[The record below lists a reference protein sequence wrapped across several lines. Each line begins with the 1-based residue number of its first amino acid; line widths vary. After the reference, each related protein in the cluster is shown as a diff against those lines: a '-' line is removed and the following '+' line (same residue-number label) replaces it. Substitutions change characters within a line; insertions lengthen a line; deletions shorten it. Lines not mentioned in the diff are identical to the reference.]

1 MAIECRERYT
11 DYYKQPYLLL
21 LAILCCANT
30 LFAQSSE
37 KNQAARE
44 RINSLNQTAKKL
56 NSDSTAQALIL
67 GHEAYLLAV
76 KENDKLLQAQT
87 MLTLSEG
94 YLYDDSYDMAL
105 QYVYDALDIF
115 QSLKDQ
121 AGIADAYTLLG
132 WLFYDTENPIL
143 SMDYHQKAEK
153 LIAAGTDIK
162 KKATA
167 LNAIGLVFQMMNNS
181 DSAKV
186 YFQKTI
192 AIAEKNKIS
201 TILGAALN
209 NLGICE
215 NVLGQYSQA
224 IAHFEKAMEMEA
236 VDGKHNK
243 LPLAEIQNQLA
254 YSFLKLNNYKKADSL
269 LVSARSIIDASTSNT
284 RKEKLLDN
292 LHTSALLYQATGNY
306 QRAFDCLQQYIAT
319 NNEIVSRNKTEMVD
333 ALHLRRE
340 TQAREKQINE
350 LNAQKELRS
359 FQRNALAAGLVL
371 LGIIGFLLYS
381 RLRRKQQR
389 DKEMEAMKRLLI
401 EKELDETLHEKE
413 ALTDKLGFK
422 DQNIKEYALLL
433 THNDELLKN
442 FIQETSHLMTMENAD
457 IKNMPN
463 GYNKLVKKFLQD
475 LEQHANDKTLHLSS
489 DDAHADFFF
498 NLLQKYPHLTEN
510 ERKLCAQIRL
520 NLSSKEIAALNNI
533 SVKSVEMARYRL
545 RKHFGLQKNEDLNA
559 FIRSF

>member
-1 MAIECRERYT
+1 MAIEHLKRYRGCCR
-11 DYYKQPYLLL
+11 QACLFL
-21 LAILCCANT
+21 LALLCHVNM
-30 LFAQSSE
+30 LMAQSSQ
-37 KNQAARE
+37 KSKASRE
-44 RINSLNQTAKKL
+44 RIGILDQTAKKL
-56 NSDSTAQALIL
+56 NSDSTSQALIL
-67 GHEAYLLAV
+67 AHEAYLLAV
-76 KENDKLLQAQT
+76 KENDRFWQAKT

-105 QYVYDALDIF
+105 QYAYDALDIF

-121 AGIADAYTLLG
+121 TGIADAYTLLG
-132 WLFYDTENPIL
+132 WIFYDTENPIL
-143 SMDYHQKAEK
+143 SMDFHQKAARLMAE
-153 LIAAGTDIK
+153 GTDEK
-162 KKATA
+162 KKAVA

-181 DSAKV
+181 DSAKI
-186 YFQKTI
+186 YFQRTI
-192 AIAEKNKIS
+192 AIAERNKLNN
-201 TILGAALN
+201 ILRAALN

-215 NVLGQYSQA
+215 NALEQYPQA
-224 IAHFEKAMEMEA
+224 IAHFEKAMAMETI
-236 VDGKHNK
+236 DSGHNK
-243 LPLAEIQNQLA
+243 LSQAEIENQLA
-254 YSFLKLNNYKKADSL
+254 YAFLRQNNYKKADSL
-269 LVSARSIIDASTSNT
+269 LMNARSIIDASTSNT

-292 LHTSALLYQATGNY
+292 LHTYALLYQSTGNY
-306 QRAFDCLQQYIAT
+306 QRAFDCLQQYIAI
-319 NNEIVSRNKTEMVD
+319 NNEIVSRNKTELVD
-333 ALHLRRE
+333 ALHLNRE
-340 TQAREKQINE
+340 TQNREKQINE

-389 DKEMEAMKRLLI
+389 DREMEAMKRLLI

-413 ALTDKLGFK
+413 ALNDKLGFK

-442 FIQETSHLMTMENAD
+442 FIQETGLLMTAEGAD
-457 IKNMPN
+457 LKNMPKT
-463 GYNKLVKKFLQD
+463 YNKLVKKFLQD
-475 LEQHANDKTLHLSS
+475 LEQHANDRTLHLSS
-489 DDAHADFFF
+489 DEAHADFFF

-545 RKHFGLQKNEDLNA
+545 RKQFGLKKNEDLSA

>member
-1 MAIECRERYT
+1 MTIVPLKRYT
-11 DYYKQPYLLL
+11 TYYKQVFLSLLTL
-21 LAILCCANT
+21 LCSAST
-30 LFAQSSE
+30 LLAQSSE
-37 KNQAARE
+37 KDKAARE
-44 RINSLNQTAKKL
+44 KINELNQTAKKL

-76 KENDKLLQAQT
+76 KENDRLLQAQT

-105 QYVYDALDIF
+105 QYAYDALDIF
-115 QSLKDQ
+115 QALKDQ
-121 AGIADAYTLLG
+121 AGIANAYTLLG

-143 SMDYHQKAEK
+143 SMDYHQKAGK
-153 LIAAGTDIK
+153 LIAAGTDNK

-181 DSAKV
+181 DSAKI
-186 YFQKTI
+186 YFQKAI
-192 AIAEKNKIS
+192 VIAEEYKIN

-215 NVLGQYSQA
+215 NALGQYQRA
-224 IAHFEKAMEMEA
+224 IAHFEKAMSLERGDA
-236 VDGKHNK
+236 VHNS
-243 LPLAEIQNQLA
+243 LSQAEIQNQLA
-254 YSFLKLNNYKKADSL
+254 YSFLKLNNYKKTDSL
-269 LVSARSIIDASTSNT
+269 LMSARNIIDASTSNT

-292 LHTSALLYQATGNY
+292 LHTYALLYQATGNY
-306 QRAFDCLQQYIAT
+306 QRAFDCLQQYIAV

-340 TQAREKQINE
+340 TQSREKQINE

-442 FIQETSHLMTMENAD
+442 FIQETNRLMTAEDAD
-457 IKNMPN
+457 IKNMPHA
-463 GYNKLVKKFLQD
+463 YNKLVKKFLQD
-475 LEQHANDKTLHLSS
+475 LEQHANDKNLHLASE
-489 DDAHADFFF
+489 DAHADFFF

-559 FIRSF
+559 FIKSF